1 MQISKTSKDLLNP
14 TRAENRYFSQKDFKP
29 GIVVSATL
37 TEGVFEA
44 ESASNT
50 SDDDIG
56 EDALPG
62 SSTGAL
68 NYLPDVI
75 KHCLAAALLKL
86 EHFSHVPSRAI
97 NDFLVELH
105 PLTHCLSKSHAE
117 SVLVDIF
124 QKHKLT
130 Y

>member
-44 ESASNT
+44 ETASNT

-75 KHCLAAALLKL
+75 KHCLAVALLKL